1 MSRNTSP
8 TPDQSGR
15 WVVTKFGDPSV
26 LAWQTCSF
34 DRELGPNEA
43 LVRII
48 AAGIAGPDNM
58 QRVGGYPDPRTSS
71 PGFTPG
77 YDLVGEV
84 IAVGSPY
91 LPSGITRGDIVVS
104 MCVVR
109 AHATHAILEDAELIR
124 IDGKG
129 MAWHFPRL

>member
-15 WVVTKFGDPSV
+15 WIVTEFGDPSV
-26 LAWQTCSF
+26 LEWQACSF
-34 DRELGPNEA
+34 DRELGANEA
-43 LVRII
+43 LVRVI

-84 IAVGSPY
+84 IAVGSPS

-104 MCVVR
+104 MCVVG
-109 AHATHAILEDAELIR
+109 AHATHAILEDTELIR
-124 IDGKG
+124 IDAKG
-129 MAWHFPRL
+129 MHLR